1 MSLHLQSEVGEAV
14 TSAVETESGGPPPPG
29 RVETSSRRQGHSVS
43 WWARRSTKHVLL
55 ICGAIV
61 MVAPLVFSIFYSLM
75 DDGQI
80 TTVPPPLV
88 PHPFVFSN
96 YPQLFDVVPYLTW
109 FINSTIVTVAATL
122 GAIVSSTLAGYAFA
136 RLRFPGRKV
145 LFVVCVMTMMLP
157 GIVMLIPQF
166 IIYRDLRLI
175 NSFGPLIIPSCLGVP
190 FYIFLARQTFAGIPR
205 AYEDAARVDGAS
217 NWYIWRRVMMPM
229 SKPLIAAIAIFSI
242 IFNWNDFLY
251 PLIYLNATNKWT
263 LAVGLP
269 ALISTYSD
277 QWNVIMAGAALM
289 IVPMLIVFFVAQRY
303 FLESSITIAGLGGR

>member
-1 MSLHLQSEVGEAV
+1 MSLRLQSEVGEADASSVDRAGDHRPRV
-14 TSAVETESGGPPPPG
+14 TA
-29 RVETSSRRQGHSVS
+29 TSSGKRQSHSVS
-43 WWARRSTKHVLL
+43 WWGRRSLKHVLL
-55 ICGAIV
+55 ICGAVV

-75 DDGQI
+75 DNGQI

-96 YPQLFDVVPYLTW
+96 YPQLFDVVPFLKW
-109 FINSTIVTVAATL
+109 FINSTIVTVGATV
-122 GAIVSSTLAGYAFA
+122 GAILSSTLAGYAFA
-136 RLRFPGRKV
+136 RLRFPGRNV
-145 LFVVCVMTMMLP
+145 LFVICLMTIMLP
-157 GIVMLIPQF
+157 GIILLIPQF
-166 IIYRDLRLI
+166 IIYRDLKLI

-190 FYIFLARQTFAGIPR
+190 FYIFLARQTFRGIPR
-205 AYEDAARVDGAS
+205 AYEDAARVDGAN

-269 ALISTYSD
+269 ALISTYQD
-277 QWNVIMAGAALM
+277 EWNVIMAGAALM
-289 IVPMLIVFFVAQRY
+289 IVPMLIVFFIAQRY

>member
-1 MSLHLQSEVGEAV
+1 MSLRLQSEVREAD
-14 TSAVETESGGPPPPG
+14 A
-29 RVETSSRRQGHSVS
+29 SSTAATAGNQPEVVAPEAGAPSQGHSLT
-43 WWARRSTKHVLL
+43 WWGRRSIKHLLL
-55 ICGAIV
+55 ICGAVV

-96 YPQLFDVVPYLTW
+96 YPQLFDVVPFLTW
-109 FINSTIVTVAATL
+109 FINSTIVTVAATI
-122 GAIVSSTLAGYAFA
+122 GAILSSTLGGYAFA
-136 RLRFPGRKV
+136 RLRFPGRNV

-157 GIVMLIPQF
+157 AIVLLIPQF
-166 IIYRDLRLI
+166 IIYRDLKLI

-190 FYIFLARQTFAGIPR
+190 FYMFLARQTFRGIPR

-303 FLESSITIAGLGGR
+303 FMESSITIAGLGGR